1 MMISSIKT
9 DSGKSGAIPAVF
21 IPSANNQQTP
31 KDSTV
36 TAPRGL
42 SDFDS
47 ATAKKIMES
56 LQQKLENTN
65 VTISFSRYGREG
77 ENVAVTIAEKDTG
90 KVVREIPPQEIQRL
104 SLKMEELIGII
115 FNDLA

>member
-1 MMISSIKT
+1 MMISSVNT
-9 DSGKSGAIPAVF
+9 GGKSGAMPSAL
-21 IPSANNQQTP
+21 IPSANNQP
-31 KDSTV
+31 RKDPTV
-36 TAPRGL
+36 TEPPGL
-42 SDFDS
+42 SAVDS

-56 LQQKLENTN
+56 LQQKLETTN
-65 VTISFSRYGREG
+65 VTISFSRYGRDSQ
-77 ENVAVTIAEKDTG
+77 NVAVTIAERDTG